1 MAWRSWRARGKR
13 NFISRRTAFDFANGI
28 ALFPQ
33 TLMLLC
39 VLSTTIIDGLVA
51 ASKLS
56 LCVAGSFALIALL
69 EETFQPEEQGR
80 RRTADPACRYIGDC
94 ASRGRPSSTSG
105 RRARRAR
112 INRGKP
118 TPFEFRTCTLAN

>member
-1 MAWRSWRARGKR
+1 MVIPDFPFDGNWVDCGSFASGLVHMVWRGWKARGRR

-39 VLSTTIIDGLVA
+39 VLSTTIVNGLVA

-69 EETFQPEEQGR
+69 EETSQPEQR
-80 RRTADPACRYIGDC
+80 RRGRTAQQACTSIGD
-94 ASRGRPSSTSG
+94 
-105 RRARRAR
+105 
-112 INRGKP
+112 
-118 TPFEFRTCTLAN
+118 